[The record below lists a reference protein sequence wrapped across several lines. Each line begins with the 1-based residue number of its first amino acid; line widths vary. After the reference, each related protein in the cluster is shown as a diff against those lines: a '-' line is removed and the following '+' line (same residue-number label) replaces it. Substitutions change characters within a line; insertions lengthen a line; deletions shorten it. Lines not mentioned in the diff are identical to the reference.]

1 MSHSE
6 ATIWRTLSKI
16 NVNDFTESKA
26 GLTYLSWSH
35 AYRMMMENYPE
46 LTIKWLGTT
55 DKNGVTRDVTYYEG
69 GTASVSCAVTIGSVV
84 REMWLPVMDSR
95 MKSIENPSS
104 RDISDAKMR
113 CLVKCFALLGLGI
126 YVYSGDGLPYE
137 EEVAPKAKPSSP
149 AAGNIVSWE
158 RGGKAALVPDDP
170 GALGDA
176 VALLSGLIDACRD
189 HGGVDTKTL
198 SAASAVLEARGPLD
212 RLKKAIAHLDR
223 EISRV

>member
-1 MSHSE
+1 MNHSE
-6 ATIWRTLSKI
+6 ASIWKTLSKI
-16 NVNDFTESKA
+16 NVNEFTENKA

-55 DKNGVTRDVTYYEG
+55 DSNGVTRDVTYYEG

-84 REMWLPVMDSR
+84 REMWLPVMDFR
-95 MKSIENPSS
+95 MKSIEHPSS

-126 YVYSGDGLPYE
+126 YIYSGDGLPYE
-137 EEVAPKAKPSSP
+137 EEPAPKAKPRKP
-149 AAGNIVSWE
+149 A
-158 RGGKAALVPDDP
+158 KAAPAPADP
-170 GALGDA
+170 GALDDA
-176 VALLSGLIDACRD
+176 LAKLSGLIDACGE

-212 RLKKAIAHLDR
+212 RLKKAIAHLEK

>member
-6 ATIWRTLSKI
+6 ATIWKTLSKI
-16 NVNDFTESKA
+16 NVNEFTESKA

-84 REMWLPVMDSR
+84 REMWLPVMDFR
-95 MKSIENPSS
+95 MKSIEHPSS

-126 YVYSGDGLPYE
+126 YIYSGDGLPYE

-149 AAGNIVSWE
+149 A
-158 RGGKAALVPDDP
+158 KAAPVPDDP
-170 GALGDA
+170 GALDDA
-176 VALLSGLIDACRD
+176 MALLSGLIDACHK

-198 SAASAVLEARGPLD
+198 SAASAVLEARGPLE
-212 RLKKAIAHLDR
+212 RLRKAIAHLDK